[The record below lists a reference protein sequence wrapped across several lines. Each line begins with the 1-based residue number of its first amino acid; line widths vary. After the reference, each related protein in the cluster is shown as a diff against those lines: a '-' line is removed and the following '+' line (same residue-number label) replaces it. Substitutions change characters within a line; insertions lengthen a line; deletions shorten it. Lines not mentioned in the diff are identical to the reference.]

1 MQIIEDSTF
10 GYSSAYWTNDQLL
23 NGSSAIT
30 DNVNAKYPSFLS
42 TSFDTI
48 RMCSEGPDSNCVS
61 HKFDHV
67 WNNAK
72 ELFGAG
78 YLREPSL
85 DQSEILNVFSPE
97 KGTYSVS
104 FIPFYVGINVGRIK
118 NCILYFDH

>member
-10 GYSSAYWTNDQLL
+10 GYNSAYWTNDQLL
-23 NGSSAIT
+23 NENSAIT
-30 DNVNAKYPSFLS
+30 DNVNAKYQGFLS
-42 TSFDTI
+42 TSFKII
-48 RMCSEGPDSNCVS
+48 RMCSGDPDSNCIT
-61 HKFDHV
+61 HTFDQV

-104 FIPFYVGINVGRIK
+104 FIPFHVGINFCK
-118 NCILYFDH
+118 LYSIFY